1 MEEMILKRIE
11 YCSKNCAK
19 SPITFDI
26 HTKDFVTEYLRLT
39 HYVLHGKY
47 DESERHDEDDLEKPV
62 EKLSNALKTC
72 ENFWDLV
79 MHTIVLNALSHVSN
93 IRCFLL
99 TRR

>member
-1 MEEMILKRIE
+1 MILKRIE
-11 YCSKNCAK
+11 YCIQKCAK

-26 HTKDFVTEYLRLT
+26 HTKDFVTEYLTLT
-39 HYVLHGKY
+39 HYVLHGKE
-47 DESERHDEDDLEKPV
+47 DASEFHDEDDLEKPV

-72 ENFWDLV
+72 EYFWDMV
-79 MHTIVLNALSHVSN
+79 IHGVLNALSHVSN